1 MTNLTRFTRYYKVGG
16 GLKYNHPTY
25 VQRAADDQL
34 YEALLAGN
42 FCYVFNTRQ
51 MGKSSLRLRT
61 LHRLKARGFHGASI
75 DLTNLGSET
84 ITPSQWY
91 RGLLYELVD
100 KFPQIQEFNLKTW
113 WDDYQSLSLIQLFSR
128 FIDTVLLAH
137 IPQGN
142 IVICIDEIDTVLGLN
157 FPTDDFFALIR
168 YFYNQRSETPRY
180 QRLTF
185 ALFGVATP
193 SDLIAD
199 KKRTPFNIGKAID
212 LRGFQLSE
220 VEPLAEGLNPKAK
233 HPMGVLQRILD
244 WTGGQ
249 PFLTQKLCQLVV
261 KSPNIIEGGEEA
273 EIIDKLVLGRL
284 LSDWESNDEPEH
296 LRTIRDRILVN
307 PQLTNILL
315 GIYQQLLQGISI
327 PSDDSREQIELLLSG
342 LVIKQQG
349 YLRINNAIYQA
360 VFNLNWVQAQ
370 LSQLRPYS
378 QAIEAWIG
386 SHQQDTSRLLRGQA
400 LQDALLW
407 SQGKRLSDVDY
418 QFLAASQDAERQEIE
433 RVLQVQKEREQ
444 YFRTIADAI
453 PQIVW
458 IIEADGKLSYINQRG
473 LDYLDCT
480 LEQVKDWER
489 IAFIHPE
496 EQARSQ
502 DAWQHCFQTGEPY
515 QVELRLKDGQG
526 NYRWFLQRAT
536 PLRSPDGEVLKW
548 FGSSTDLDEIKRIEE
563 AKRLKEVEAR
573 LVEEHKR
580 LLQEHKTTQLQR
592 GLLATVT
599 VAFVVASGLG
609 LFTRFQKRQLA
620 VREVEALTIS
630 AQALFAS
637 DNHLGALFTAIKA
650 WQRSQNLAVVT
661 PELQAQTEQILR
673 RSVFQADE
681 SNQLLAHKNAVQTVA
696 ISPDGQ
702 LIATG
707 GQDKMIKL
715 WRRDGKLL
723 GSWRGHEDIVTAVE
737 FTPDGQRLVS
747 ASWDQTIKLW
757 NLEGTVLQ
765 TIQGH
770 QDLIRSIAISPNGQ
784 HLVSGSEDGTVKLWR
799 LDGTLLNT
807 FIGHEDAVWS
817 VTFSPDGQMLAS
829 SGFDNTIKLWSLE
842 GTLLKTLKAANYR
855 DQSSELD
862 RIVSLVF
869 SPDGQRLAAG
879 TWYDTIHIWQ
889 SDGTLVQTL
898 KGHESTVIDL
908 VFSPDGQTLASASW
922 DDTIK
927 LWSAEGTLLQTIQV
941 NQEGIWQITF
951 SPDGQTL
958 ISSGVNGTMRLWRFN
973 PPSLTRLRGH
983 SSSVWGIDFF
993 PDSQKLVSASTDTTL
1008 KFWQPDGTPIKTLEG
1023 HLNQL
1028 WGLDVSPDGRLIAS
1042 AGEDTTV
1049 RLWQAE
1055 GSPLRTLKGH
1065 QDTVFEVRFSPDGEL
1080 IASASWDKTIKLW
1093 RIDGTLL
1100 TTLLGHKHEVNT
1112 VAFSPDGQLLASGSS
1127 DATLKLWQRDSSGGF
1142 ASQPIQTLTE
1152 HDDQVWDIAFSP
1164 NGQQFASA
1172 SADRTI
1178 KLWTRDGQL
1187 LKTLAGHRDRVQSV
1201 TYSPDGQFLA
1211 SASWDHTVK
1220 LWRSDGTLITTLP
1233 GHQDRVFDVAFSP
1246 DGQTLAS
1253 ASLDNTVILWKLDQV
1268 VDVNP
1273 VLQQG
1278 CDWIRDY
1285 IKTSPEVE
1293 ERDRYLCDD

>member
-51 MGKSSLRLRT
+51 MGKSSLRVRT
-61 LHRLKARGFHGASI
+61 LHRLKARGFHGVSI

-91 RGLLYELVD
+91 RGLLYELAD
-100 KFPQIQEFNLKTW
+100 KFPPIQRFNLKTW
-113 WDDYQSLSLIQLFSR
+113 WDTHDDLSLIQLLSR
-128 FIDTVLLAH
+128 FIETVLLVH
-137 IPQGN
+137 IPEGN
-142 IVICIDEIDTVLGLN
+142 IIICIDEIDTVLGLN

-168 YFYNQRSETPRY
+168 YFYNQRSENPAY

-212 LRGFQLSE
+212 LRGFQISE
-220 VEPLAEGLNPKAK
+220 VEPLAEGLNHKVEQA
-233 HPMGVLQRILD
+233 MVVLQRILD

-249 PFLTQKLCQLVV
+249 PFLTQKLCQLVA
-261 KSPNIIEGGEEA
+261 KSPGIIGVGEEV
-273 EIIDKLVLGRL
+273 EIIDKLVLERL
-284 LSDWESNDEPEH
+284 LSNWEFNDEPEH
-296 LRTIRDRILVN
+296 LRTIRDRVLVN
-307 PQLTNILL
+307 PQLTTRLL

-327 PSDDSREQIELLLSG
+327 PSDDSREEIELLLSG
-342 LVIKQQG
+342 LVVKQQG

-378 QAIEAWIG
+378 QAIEAWIA
-386 SHQQDTSRLLRGQA
+386 SHQQDTSRLLRGQT

-473 LDYLDCT
+473 LDYLNCT
-480 LEQVKDWER
+480 LEQAISQER
-489 IAFIHPE
+489 FVFCHPE
-496 EQARSQ
+496 DIARSQ
-502 DAWQHCFQTGEPY
+502 TAWQHCFQTGDPY

-573 LVEEHKR
+573 LV
-580 LLQEHKTTQLQR
+580 QEHKTTQLQR
-592 GLLATVT
+592 SLLATVT

-609 LFTRFQKRQLA
+609 LFTRFQKHQLA
-620 VREVEALTIS
+620 LREVQALTIS
-630 AQALFAS
+630 AEALFAS

-650 WQRSQNLAVVT
+650 WQQSQNLAVVT
-661 PELQAQTEQILR
+661 PSLQAQIEQILR
-673 RSVFQADE
+673 RSVFQADQ
-681 SNQLLAHKNAVQTVA
+681 SNQLLAHKNAAQTVA

-723 GSWRGHEDIVTAVE
+723 GSWRGHKDIVTAVE

-757 NLEGTVLQ
+757 NLEDTVLR

-770 QDLIRSIAISPNGQ
+770 QDLIRSIAISPEGQ
-784 HLVSGSEDGTVKLWR
+784 HIASGSEDGTVKLWR

-807 FIGHEDAVWS
+807 LIGHKDAVWS

-829 SGFDNTIKLWSLE
+829 SGFDNTIKLWNLD
-842 GTLLKTLKAANYR
+842 GTLLKTLKGVNQGN
-855 DQSSELD
+855 QSSEFD
-862 RIVSLVF
+862 HIVSLVF

-879 TWYDTIHIWQ
+879 TWYNRIQIWQ
-889 SDGTLVQTL
+889 HDGTLVQTL
-898 KGHESTVIDL
+898 EGHESTVISL
-908 VFSPDGQTLASASW
+908 AFSPNGQTLASASW

-927 LWSAEGTLLQTIQV
+927 LWSIEGILLHTIQA

-958 ISSGVNGTMRLWRFN
+958 MSSGVNGTLRLWRFN

-983 SSSVWGIDFF
+983 SRSVWGIDFF
-993 PDSQKLVSASTDTTL
+993 PDSQKLVSVGSDTTL
-1008 KFWQPDGTPIKTLEG
+1008 KFWQPDGTPIKTLKG
-1023 HLNQL
+1023 DLNQL
-1028 WGLDVSPDGRLIAS
+1028 WGIDISPDGSLIAS
-1042 AGEDTTV
+1042 AGEDATV
-1049 RLWQAE
+1049 KLWQAE
-1055 GSPLRTLKGH
+1055 GLPLRTLKGH
-1065 QDTVFEVRFSPDGEL
+1065 QDTVFEVAFSPDGEL
-1080 IASASWDKTIKLW
+1080 IASASWDKSIKLW
-1093 RIDGTLL
+1093 RIDGRVL
-1100 TTLLGHKHEVNT
+1100 TTLLGHEHEVNT

-1127 DATLKLWQRDSSGGF
+1127 DETVKLWQRNSSGGF
-1142 ASQPIQTLTE
+1142 ASEAIQTVRG
-1152 HDDQVWDIAFSP
+1152 HSDQVWDIAFSP
-1164 NGQQFASA
+1164 DGQQFASA

-1187 LKTLAGHRDRVQSV
+1187 IKTLAGHRDRVQSV
-1201 TYSPDGQFLA
+1201 TYSRDGQFLA

-1233 GHQDRVFDVAFSP
+1233 GHPDRVFDVAFSP
-1246 DGQTLAS
+1246 DGQILAS
-1253 ASLDNTVILWKLDQV
+1253 ASLDHTVILWTLDQV
-1268 VDVNP
+1268 VDVKP
-1273 VLQQG
+1273 VFQQG

-1293 ERDRYLCDD
+1293 ERDRSMCND

>member
-1 MTNLTRFTRYYKVGG
+1 MTNLTRLTRYYKVGG

-61 LHRLKARGFHGASI
+61 LHRLKARGFHSASI

-84 ITPSQWY
+84 ITPKEWY
-91 RGLLYELVD
+91 RGLLYELID
-100 KFPQIQEFNLKTW
+100 KFPQIQEFDLKTW
-113 WDDYQSLSLIQLFSR
+113 WDEHDGLSLIQLLSR

-142 IVICIDEIDTVLGLN
+142 ILICIDEIDIVLGLN
-157 FPTDDFFALIR
+157 FPTDEFFALIR

-199 KKRTPFNIGKAID
+199 KKRTPFNIGRAIN
-212 LRGFQLSE
+212 LRGFQISE
-220 VEPLAEGLNPKAK
+220 VEPLAQGLNPKAK
-233 HPMGVLQRILD
+233 HPMEVLQRILD

-249 PFLTQKLCQLVV
+249 PFLTQKLCQFVV
-261 KSPNIIEGGEEA
+261 KSPNIIEAGEEG
-273 EIIDKLVLGRL
+273 EMIDKLVLERL

-296 LRTIRDRILVN
+296 LRTIRDRVLVN
-307 PQLTNILL
+307 PQLTNRLL

-327 PSDDSREQIELLLSG
+327 PNDDSREQIELLLSG
-342 LVIKQQG
+342 LVVKQHG
-349 YLRINNAIYQA
+349 YLRIKNAIYQA
-360 VFNLNWVQAQ
+360 VFNLNWVQKQ

-378 QAIEAWIG
+378 QAIEAWIA
-386 SHQQDTSRLLRGQA
+386 SHQQDSSRLLRGKA

-433 RVLQVQKEREQ
+433 RVLQVQKERER

-473 LDYLDCT
+473 LDYLNCT
-480 LEQVKDWER
+480 LEQATSQER
-489 IAFIHPE
+489 FVFCHPE
-496 EQARSQ
+496 DIARSQ
-502 DAWQHCFQTGEPY
+502 ATWQHCFQTGDPY
-515 QVELRLKDGQG
+515 QVEIRLRDGQG

-536 PLRSPDGEVLKW
+536 PLYSSDGNILKW
-548 FGSSTDLDEIKRIEE
+548 FGTSTDLDEMKRIEE

-573 LVEEHKR
+573 LV
-580 LLQEHKTTQLQR
+580 QEHKTTQLQR

-620 VREVEALTIS
+620 VREVQALTIS
-630 AQALFAS
+630 AEALFAS
-637 DNHLGALFTAIKA
+637 DNHLEALFTAIKA

-661 PELQAQTEQILR
+661 PELHSKTEHILR

-681 SNQLLAHKNAVQTVA
+681 SNQRFAHKNAAQTVA

-723 GSWRGHEDIVTAVE
+723 ASWRGHEDIVMDVE

-757 NLEGTVLQ
+757 QLDGTVLQ
-765 TIQGH
+765 TFQGH
-770 QDLIRSIAISPNGQ
+770 QDLVRSIAMSPNGE
-784 HLVSGSEDGTVKLWR
+784 HIASGSEDGTVKLWR

-807 FIGHEDAVWS
+807 FVGHEGAVWS

-829 SGFDNTIKLWSLE
+829 SGFDNTIKLWSLD
-842 GTLLKTLKAANYR
+842 GTRLKTLKGVNQG
-855 DQSSELD
+855 DQSSEFD

-879 TWYDTIHIWQ
+879 TWYNTIQIWQ
-889 SDGTLVQTL
+889 SDGTLIQTI
-898 KGHESTVIDL
+898 KGHEGTVIDL
-908 VFSPDGQTLASASW
+908 AFSPDGQTLASASW

-927 LWSAEGTLLQTIQV
+927 LWSVEGTRLQTIQA
-941 NQEGIWQITF
+941 NQEGIWQISF

-958 ISSGVNGTMRLWRFN
+958 MSSGVNGTMRLWRLN

-983 SSSVWGIDFF
+983 SRSVWGVDFF
-993 PDSQKLVSASTDTTL
+993 PDSQKLVSASTDATL
-1008 KFWQPDGTPIKTLEG
+1008 KLWQPDGTPLKTLEG

-1028 WGLDVSPDGRLIAS
+1028 WGVDVSPDGRLIAS

-1049 RLWQAE
+1049 RLWGAE

-1065 QDTVFEVRFSPDGEL
+1065 QDTVFEVTFSPDGEW
-1080 IASASWDKTIKLW
+1080 IASASWDKTIKVW

-1100 TTLLGHKHEVNT
+1100 TTLLGHEHEVNT

-1127 DATLKLWQRDSSGGF
+1127 DTTLKLWQRDSSGGF
-1142 ASQPIQTLTE
+1142 ASQPIQTLTG
-1152 HDDQVWDIAFSP
+1152 HDDQVWDIAFRP
-1164 NGQQFASA
+1164 DGQQFASA

-1187 LKTLAGHRDRVQSV
+1187 IKTLTGHGDRTQGV

-1233 GHQDRVFDVAFSP
+1233 GHRDRVLDVAFSR

-1253 ASLDNTVILWKLDQV
+1253 ASLDDTVILWKLDQV
-1268 VDVNP
+1268 VDVNK

-1285 IKTSPEVE
+1285 IKTSPDVE
-1293 ERDRYLCDD
+1293 ERDRSMCDD